1 MNKKIA
7 VLITCHNRREK
18 TISCLTNLYNCKIP
32 VNYEFFVFLVDDGS
46 TDGTTKE
53 VEERFPLVKVIP
65 GDGKLFWNRGMYL
78 AWKTAAQSNDFDFY
92 LWLNDDTLLIEDAL
106 KVMLEYSETND
117 NKRIL
122 VGATCSAIN
131 GIVTYGGF
139 ISPDIR
145 IGPNGQWQDCDFFN
159 GNIVLIPS
167 FVYNQVGFLDKN
179 FHHNLG
185 DIDYGMRATKLG
197 FRNSLSPYCLGICED
212 HETEP
217 IWRNRSVPLFKRLNK
232 LYSPLGNNPF
242 ENFIFERRHSGLML
256 AILRF
261 FSYHVRAVLP
271 QLWK

>member
-18 TISCLTNLYNCKIP
+18 TISCLKYLYNCNIP
-32 VNYEFFVFLVDDGS
+32 VNHKLDVFLVDDGS
-46 TDGTTKE
+46 SDDTASE
-53 VEERFPLVKVIP
+53 VKERFSLVNIIP
-65 GDGKLFWNRGMYL
+65 GNGKLFWNRGMYL

-106 KVMLEYSETND
+106 KVMLEYSETKD
-117 NKRIL
+117 NKKIL
-122 VGATCSAIN
+122 VGATCSEIKS
-131 GIVTYGGF
+131 IVTYGGF
-139 ISPDIR
+139 SSPDIR
-145 IGPNGQWQDCDFFN
+145 LDPNGKWQDCDFFN
-159 GNIVLIPS
+159 GNIVLIPAYV
-167 FVYNQVGFLDKN
+167 FRNVGFLDKN
-179 FHHNLG
+179 FRHNLG

-197 FRNSLSPYCLGICED
+197 FVHSLSPYCLGTCEA

-217 IWRNRSVPLFKRLNK
+217 IWRNRSVTIFKRLSN

-242 ENFIFERRHSGLML
+242 ENFIFERRHSGLIL